1 MSKLNPLYERWDV
14 MYFRNLHKERQA
26 QMWNQPVNYNAFYER
41 LKKWESLKE
50 AIYTPR
56 LRAKKHKPNIESEQ
70 NMKPKKPS
78 LRIRFISLFR

>member
-26 QMWNQPVNYNAFYER
+26 QMWTDPVEYRAFYER
-41 LKKWESLKE
+41 LKKWMTLKE

-56 LRAKKHKPNIESEQ
+56 LRTMKNKI
-70 NMKPKKPS
+70 NMKPNRLKN
-78 LRIRFISLFR
+78 LRFRFISLFR